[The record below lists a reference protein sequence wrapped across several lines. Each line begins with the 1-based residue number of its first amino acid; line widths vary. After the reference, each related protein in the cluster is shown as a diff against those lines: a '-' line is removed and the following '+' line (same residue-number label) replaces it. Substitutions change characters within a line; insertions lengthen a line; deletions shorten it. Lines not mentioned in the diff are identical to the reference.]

1 MERRRLPIFSAHSS
15 RILTFQDAGLLA
27 GHGMRSVGALRH
39 IDRSKST
46 LNEVWAA
53 DPNLS
58 PSDLV
63 GQIKSAA
70 RRQNAVFRKSASVAL
85 ELLVWGTREAWELGG
100 ERLRREFIGR
110 VKSLA
115 CRLYG
120 EESVAAIRVD
130 ADEPNGQV
138 HGSAFIVPVS
148 QTMTK
153 LGFVKR
159 AVSAKRAIDGYNRD
173 NLKQHGKR
181 VQDAVFE
188 TFREFGVVRGIASDR
203 KQIPPAILRKIGQV
217 ESDISIREAEA
228 DAALRHAEDAQR
240 TLAEE
245 ATRSRRLSQQLE
257 FEQQAAADAA
267 RRART
272 AEAGAL
278 AAKKKAEREEAEAR
292 AKAEELNVREKRIE
306 AAERMRTQAEAEIEE
321 GFAAWADGQAEPL
334 PDRGAWEIRRGT
346 PDARVRALRGRF
358 GRKIWDRVVEI
369 TKSVAVRAEKRF
381 AGFDFARL
389 LHIYGNAPGIKR
401 ARMLGE
407 LEALTPQDLP
417 AVRKGPTPEP
427 RPSPPPGSPRL

>member
-1 MERRRLPIFSAHSS
+1 
-15 RILTFQDAGLLA
+15 
-27 GHGMRSVGALRH
+27 MRSVGALRH
-39 IDRSKST
+39 VDRSMT
-46 LNEVWAA
+46 RLNEVWAA
-53 DPNLS
+53 DPSLS
-58 PSDLV
+58 PLDLV

-100 ERLRREFIGR
+100 EGLRREFMGR

-115 CRLYG
+115 SRLYG
-120 EESVAAIRVD
+120 KESLAAIRID

-148 QTMTK
+148 QTVTK
-153 LGFVKR
+153 LGCVKR
-159 AVSAKRAIDGYNRD
+159 VVSVKRAIDGYALD
-173 NLKQHGKR
+173 SVKQHGKR
-181 VQDAVFE
+181 VQDATYE

-217 ESDISIREAEA
+217 ESEISIQKAEAET
-228 DAALRHAEDAQR
+228 ALRHAEDARR
-240 TLAEE
+240 TFEE
-245 ATRSRRLSQQLE
+245 EKSRSRRLSQQLE
-257 FEQQAAADAA
+257 FERQAAANAA

-272 AEAGAL
+272 AEAEAL

-292 AKAEELNVREKRIE
+292 AKAEDLRVREKQIE
-306 AAERMRTQAEAEIEE
+306 AAERTRSEAETEITE

-358 GRKIWDRVVEI
+358 GRKIWDRVVAI
-369 TKSVAVRAEKRF
+369 IKSVAVKADKRL
-381 AGFDFARL
+381 AGIDFPRL
-389 LHIYGNAPGIKR
+389 TYIYGNAPALKR

-407 LEALTPQDLP
+407 IETVTPQDLP
-417 AVRKGPTPEP
+417 EERQAHKPEQ
-427 RPSPPPGSPRL
+427 RRSPPSR